1 MIRSAGALI
10 HAIGC
15 TTPNAYSELCDF
27 SVILIAAKPVE
38 GVGCATIIGAL
49 AVAPGRALVNGA
61 FIFPIAIVTD
71 KVYFIDGHFLALC
84 RAVVSNDGKVPRVIE
99 AYGIGACFAVL
110 DRVIVLAGAP
120 VYIGNILAFF
130 FATGAAIVGCG
141 AIDAIFSQSLVAE
154 LCCGVAFQGK
164 GLACYRHGRTGIVVK
179 GCR

>member
-15 TTPNAYSELCDF
+15 TTPNAYSELCDL

-84 RAVVSNDGKVPRVIE
+84 RAGVSDDSRDPLVVV
-99 AYGIGACFAVL
+99 AYGVDAGGTVQDHIV
-110 DRVIVLAGAP
+110 VLAGTTIH
-120 VYIGNILAFF
+120 IGNVLAGF
-130 FATGAAIVGCG
+130 FATGAAV
-141 AIDAIFSQSLVAE
+141 DAIFSQSLVAK
-154 LCCGVAFQGK
+154 LCCGVAF
-164 GLACYRHGRTGIVVK
+164 
-179 GCR
+179 